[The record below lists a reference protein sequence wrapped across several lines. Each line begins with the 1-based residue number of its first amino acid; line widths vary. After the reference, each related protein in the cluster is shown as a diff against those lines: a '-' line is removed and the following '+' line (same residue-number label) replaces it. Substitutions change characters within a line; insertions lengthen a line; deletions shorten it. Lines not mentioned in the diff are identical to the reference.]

1 MRCLQHNRLCDSQ
14 RKSRSDTVRRSGRG
28 DMTPRIFIS
37 HGAGKD
43 ACVRAVLDNIVPRLV
58 ASGYE
63 VFVDA
68 EKLRA
73 GDEWHDVL
81 YREMYQ
87 CDAAIVLLGPETVAA
102 PRWVRREAEV
112 LVGRFKVGGLAA
124 VLPGLVGDVTTAEA
138 RRQGFDALLSL
149 QAAKQPPWGDTLSSQ
164 ASALDVADR
173 IMAEFSPLGS
183 RAGDQGARDWA
194 RRVARYLESARRRSP
209 DSLVDAARRL
219 GLCEDEL
226 VHVKARIGAE
236 LYLSH
241 RMLSGGVSEKLPSAV
256 EWLKPALGADQLRQL
271 SAEVMPSWVDQEA
284 ARCFLPDGAATKSA
298 DSGACSPVLVFNA
311 FQEWTAEQY
320 VRRALSNAPDTY
332 SLGALE
338 RGLPEDDS
346 SSAEELEASC
356 RAALRQIFR
365 VPPRMPLDSRT
376 VRPNDGTLNY
386 LVLSAADHTPNDV
399 SVVAA
404 SLRRDF
410 PWLVVVVLTGGI
422 EPGSGDGCDGLSGL
436 DGLSDTVVVVP
447 PITMEAETAA
457 YRLMKRLD
465 AVVQGSGILSSS
477 EVI

>member
-1 MRCLQHNRLCDSQ
+1 
-14 RKSRSDTVRRSGRG
+14 
-28 DMTPRIFIS
+28 MTPRIFIS

-63 VFVDA
+63 VFVDV

-73 GDEWHDVL
+73 GDEWHEVL

-149 QAAKQPPWGDTLSSQ
+149 QAAKQSSWGDTLPSQ
-164 ASALDVADR
+164 VSALDVADSL
-173 IMAEFSPLGS
+173 MAEFSPLGS
-183 RAGDQGARDWA
+183 RSGDQGARDWA

-209 DSLVDAARRL
+209 GSLLDAARQL
-219 GLCEDEL
+219 GLSDGEL
-226 VHVKARIGAE
+226 VHVKARVGAE

-241 RMLSGGVSEKLPSAV
+241 RMLSGGVAEELPSAV
-256 EWLKPALGADQLRQL
+256 EWLKPALGHDQLRQL
-271 SAEVMPSWVDQEA
+271 TAEVMPSWVDQEA
-284 ARCFLPDGAATKSA
+284 ARCFLPDEAATKAVDSA
-298 DSGACSPVLVFNA
+298 ACSPVLVFNA

-320 VRRALSNAPDTY
+320 VRRALCNAPDTY

-338 RGLPEDDS
+338 GGLPEDDS
-346 SSAEELEASC
+346 SPAEALEAAC
-356 RAALRQIFR
+356 RAALRQVFR

-376 VRPNDGTLNY
+376 VRPNEGTLSY
-386 LVLSAADHTPNDV
+386 LVLSAADHTSEDLGA
-399 SVVAA
+399 VAV
-404 SLRRDF
+404 SLRHDF

-422 EPGSGDGCDGLSGL
+422 EPGAGSDGLSGL
-436 DGLSDTVVVVP
+436 DGLSDAVVVVP

-465 AVVQGSGILSSS
+465 AVVQDPGTLSLS
-477 EVI
+477 EVS